1 MCCWLLFKYILLPTA
16 ILRKQ
21 RKNNMIELIWFERIF
36 QLEAHF
42 QLFKTEN
49 VELFAQLKSAE
60 QGICVCKFD
69 LMNLGQIL
77 EKFWLLLKFL
87 RFFWEN
93 FKVLVTVTKHAID
106 DISSQ
111 YVAIVWFSFLF
122 YQVWPITSKLYNI
135 IQCHKLLMIDI
146 IVVRFLSFFSLS
158 IPV

>member
-1 MCCWLLFKYILLPTA
+1 
-16 ILRKQ
+16 
-21 RKNNMIELIWFERIF
+21 MIELIWFERIF

-87 RFFWEN
+87 RFFFWE
-93 FKVLVTVTKHAID
+93 
-106 DISSQ
+106 IS
-111 YVAIVWFSFLF
+111 
-122 YQVWPITSKLYNI
+122 
-135 IQCHKLLMIDI
+135 
-146 IVVRFLSFFSLS
+146 RFWWQ
-158 IPV
+158 